1 MRNAPDFSE
10 IPPVARSFIL
20 LCVALA
26 YAAWDIGFELGAHG
40 RIFFEKLFMVWS
52 ISTALLIALL
62 VIPRQRKRIRLTAL
76 VVTAF
81 PSFWLI
87 LVLLAR
93 ATPETPGL
101 GVLLFATGLVVY
113 LACFPYVIYMGMS
126 IAYPDLLA
134 HTDRRPRL
142 AMLVIVVTLLAA
154 GYLMGAHHQRLIS
167 CEDFEIAGQHVPEN
181 CRPETPRLFER
192 LRN

>member
-1 MRNAPDFSE
+1 MPKIPDLSE

-52 ISTALLIALL
+52 ISTALLIAML
-62 VIPRQRKRIRLTAL
+62 VIPRGRTRIPPTAI

-81 PSFWLI
+81 PSVWLI
-87 LVLLAR
+87 LALLAR
-93 ATPETPGL
+93 ASPDTPGL
-101 GVLLFATGLVVY
+101 GALLFASGLAVY
-113 LACFPYVIYMGMS
+113 LACFPYVIYLGLS

-134 HTDRRPRL
+134 HRDRRPKLTLL
-142 AMLVIVVTLLAA
+142 AIGLTLLAA
-154 GYLMGAHHQRLIS
+154 GYLMGTHHQRLIS

-181 CRPETPRLFER
+181 CRSESPRLIER
-192 LRN
+192 LRD

>member
-1 MRNAPDFSE
+1 MRRPPDLSE

-40 RIFFEKLFMVWS
+40 RIFFEKLFMAWS
-52 ISTALLIALL
+52 IATALLIALL
-62 VIPRQRKRIRLTAL
+62 VIPRDRKRLPLTAIA
-76 VVTAF
+76 VTAF
-81 PSFWLI
+81 PSVWLI

-93 ATPETPGL
+93 ATPDTPGL
-101 GVLLFATGLVVY
+101 DALLFVTGLVVY
-113 LACFPYVIYMGMS
+113 LACFPYVIYLGVS

-134 HTDRRPRL
+134 HNDRRPRL
-142 AMLVIVVTLLAA
+142 VMLMIVVALLAA
-154 GYLMGAHHQRLIS
+154 GYLMGTHHQRLIS

-181 CRPETPRLFER
+181 CRPESPRLIER
-192 LRN
+192 LQD

>member
-1 MRNAPDFSE
+1 MRNAPDFSD
-10 IPPVARSFIL
+10 IPPVARSFVL

-62 VIPRQRKRIRLTAL
+62 VIPRERTRIPPLAIA
-76 VVTAF
+76 VTAF
-81 PSFWLI
+81 PSVWLL

-93 ATPETPGL
+93 ATPDTPGL
-101 GVLLFATGLVVY
+101 GALLFASGLVVY
-113 LACFPYVIYMGMS
+113 LACFPYVIYMGLS

-134 HTDRRPRL
+134 YTDRRPRL
-142 AMLVIVVTLLAA
+142 AMLMIVLTLLAA
-154 GYLMGAHHQRLIS
+154 GYLMGTNHQLLIS
-167 CEDFEIAGQHVPEN
+167 CEDFEVAGQHVPEN
-181 CRPETPRLFER
+181 CRPESPRLIER
-192 LRN
+192 IRN